1 MTVGLRGGM
10 GTAVAGAAGTGG
22 QRRLDPAGLA
32 DLLGLR
38 PPTGEQAA
46 VIAAPLEPCVVIAG
60 AGSGKTETM
69 AARVSWLVANGLVAP
84 DAVLGLTFTR
94 KAAGELAQRVRLRLA
109 QLRDR
114 DVLPAARRAELV
126 AGEPTVLTYH
136 AYAARI
142 VAEHALRVP
151 VEPTVRLLSEAMTW
165 QLAEQVVR
173 GYDGDLPHVELTP
186 PSVTEAVLAL
196 AGELAEH
203 LREPAEL
210 RAWTQRLDAQ
220 IRALPRGKGQRGP
233 YPAKLAAMLAKLAG
247 RVELLPLV
255 EQYLGRKRARD
266 AMDFGDQMSLAARIA
281 DRFTEV
287 GRLERARYRVVL
299 LDEYQDTGHA
309 QRVLLRAL
317 FGGGHPVTA
326 VGDPCQ
332 SIYGWRG
339 ASAGNLTRFPADFP
353 DRIGVVAGTYPL
365 TTSFR
370 NGADILAVANE
381 VAEPLR
387 AERIAVPRLRP
398 APGAPAGE
406 VRVALHRTAADE
418 ADWVAGEIAARW
430 FPPGSGGLAG
440 SGGFAQPGAAE
451 PSGLGGSGSSARPG
465 GSGAPVEPGWA
476 RPTVAVLVRRRAQI
490 ARVEQALRSRGLPV
504 EVVGLGGLLDT
515 PEVADVVATLAVLA
529 DPTAGDA
536 VIRLLTGARWRIGP
550 RDLAALGRRAG
561 ALAAGRRAA
570 PPERA
575 DAADSAPGVLQ
586 PDAVD
591 DGSLVEALDSLGDPG
606 RYSPAGYP
614 RLTALATELREL
626 RARAGQPLPDLVA
639 DVERTLG
646 LAIEVAARPD
656 RDAATARAHLDRFAD
671 VAADFADGAEVASLG
686 AFLAYLA
693 AASRR
698 EDGLE
703 PGTVEVEP
711 ERVQV
716 LTVHGAKGLEW
727 DVVAVPG
734 LTVNVF
740 PAAARGGD
748 WTKDLRALP
757 YPLRGDA
764 GDLPQLD
771 LRGADDLPAADRLRG
786 AYQDRVADLGL
797 LEERRLCYVAT
808 TRARRVLLCSGYWWD
823 DASRPRGPA
832 EFLTELRDACLAGAG
847 DVTGWA
853 PPPAE
858 GEPNPLLA
866 EVVTGSWPVDPLH
879 TRRDAVTAGAGLV
892 RAALANLD
900 TAPTPDPPAAGPPAA
915 RPPAGRRRR
924 RAAGPVDQQELFD
937 PVVPDARTWAV
948 EAELLLAER
957 DRAQQAAAGAV
968 DVPLPA
974 HLSVTALVALRRD
987 PAELARQIRRPMPYR
1002 PAPLTRRGTAFH
1014 AWLEERFGGER
1025 LLDLDELPGA
1035 ADSGAAPDEDLELLQ
1050 DRFLASEWAHR
1061 RPAEVEVPFETT
1073 IGGAGRPLVVRG
1085 RIDAVFADD
1094 GGGWT
1099 VVDWKTGAEPT
1110 GADRRAAEVQLA
1122 AYRLAWAALAGAPVE
1137 RVRAAFHYVR
1147 TNRTVRP
1154 ADLLDAAQLRGLVE
1168 AVPQV
1173 ER

>member
-1 MTVGLRGGM
+1 MTASLA
-10 GTAVAGAAGTGG
+10 TTPAT
-22 QRRLDPAGLA
+22 RRLEPADLA

-38 PPTGEQAA
+38 PPTDEQAA
-46 VIAAPLEPCVVIAG
+46 VVGAPLAPCVVVAG

-69 AARVSWLVANGLVAP
+69 AARVSWLIATGLVTP

-94 KAAGELAQRVRLRLA
+94 KAAGELAARIRLRLA

-114 DVLPAARRAELV
+114 DVLPAARRAELL

-173 GYDGDLPHVELTP
+173 GYDGDLPNVGWTP
-186 PSVTEAVLAL
+186 PTVTDAVLAL

-210 RAWTQRLDAQ
+210 RAWTARLDGA
-220 IRALPRGKGQRGP
+220 IRALPRGKGQRGD
-233 YPAKLAAMLAKLAG
+233 YPAELRKMLGTMAA

-266 AMDFGDQMSLAARIA
+266 AMDFGDQLSLAARIA
-281 DRFTEV
+281 DRFAEV
-287 GRLERARYRVVL
+287 GRQERARYRIVL

-317 FGGGHPVTA
+317 YGGGHPVTA

-339 ASAGNLTRFPADFP
+339 ASAGNLTRFPVDFP
-353 DRIGVVAGTYPL
+353 DRAGAVAATYPL

-370 NGADILAVANE
+370 NGADILTVANE

-418 ADWVAGEIAARW
+418 AGWLADEVAARWVAG
-430 FPPGSGGLAG
+430 PDGLH
-440 SGGFAQPGAAE
+440 
-451 PSGLGGSGSSARPG
+451 
-465 GSGAPVEPGWA
+465 
-476 RPTVAVLVRRRAQI
+476 PTAAVLVRRRAAI
-490 ARVEQALRSRGLPV
+490 PRLEQALRARGLPV

-529 DPTAGDA
+529 DPTAGEA
-536 VIRLLTGARWRIGP
+536 LIRLVTGARWRIGP
-550 RDLAALGRRAG
+550 RDLAALGRRAS
-561 ALAAGRRAA
+561 ALAAARRTEPAEPAA
-570 PPERA
+570 VAGPAKPAEPA
-575 DAADSAPGVLQ
+575 GVTGDGGGGPAGLVQ

-591 DGSLVEALDSLGDPG
+591 DGSVVEALDSLGDPG
-606 RYSPAGYP
+606 RYSPVGYA
-614 RLTALATELREL
+614 RLTALAVELREL

-646 LAIEVAARPD
+646 LAVEVAARPD
-656 RDAATARAHLDRFAD
+656 RDAATARAHSDRFAD
-671 VAADFADGAEVASLG
+671 VAADFAAGADVASLG

-711 ERVQV
+711 ERVQL

-734 LTVNVF
+734 LTANVF
-740 PAAARGGD
+740 PAVSRGGD
-748 WTKDLRALP
+748 WTKDPRALP
-757 YPLRGDA
+757 YALRGDA
-764 GDLPQLD
+764 
-771 LRGADDLPAADRLRG
+771 ADLPAFDLGAATDLTGADRRRDW
-786 AYQDRVADLGL
+786 YQGRVAELGL

-823 DASRPRGPA
+823 EASRPRGPS
-832 EFLTELRDACLAGAG
+832 EFLAELRDACLAGAG
-847 DVTGWA
+847 DVASWA

-866 EVVTGSWPVDPLH
+866 EVVARSWPVDPLQP
-879 TRRDAVTAGAGLV
+879 RRDAVQAGADLV
-892 RAALANLD
+892 RAALARLD
-900 TAPTPDPPAAGPPAA
+900 ADSEPEPAAVGAPVRQPV
-915 RPPAGRRRR
+915 GRRRR
-924 RAAGPVDQQELFD
+924 APADQQELFD
-937 PVVPDARTWAV
+937 PAVPDAQTWAV

-957 DRAQQAAAGAV
+957 ARAEQAAAAAV
-968 DVPLPA
+968 EVPLPA
-974 HLSVTALVALRRD
+974 HLSVTGLVALRRD
-987 PAELARQIRRPMPYR
+987 PAELARQIRRPTPCR

-1014 AWLEERFGGER
+1014 AWLEHRFGGEQ

-1035 ADSGAAPDEDLELLQ
+1035 ADSGASLDADLELLQ
-1050 DRFLASEWAHR
+1050 ERFLASAWAQR
-1061 RPAEVEVPFETT
+1061 RPEEVEVPFETT
-1073 IGGAGRPLVVRG
+1073 IGGPGRPLVVRG

-1094 GGGWT
+1094 DGGWT

-1122 AYRLAWAALAGAPVE
+1122 AYRLAWAELAGVPVD

-1147 TNRTVRP
+1147 SNRTVGP
-1154 ADLLDAAQLRGLVE
+1154 ADLLDAAALRALVDGIPT
-1168 AVPQV
+1168 AA
-1173 ER
+1173 R

>member
-1 MTVGLRGGM
+1 VTSTL
-10 GTAVAGAAGTGG
+10 GTAGET
-22 QRRLDPAGLA
+22 RRVDPAELA

-38 PPTGEQAA
+38 SPTAEQAA
-46 VIAAPLEPCVVIAG
+46 VIEAPLGPCVVIAG

-69 AARVSWLVANGLVAP
+69 AARVSWLVANGLVSP
-84 DAVLGLTFTR
+84 DGVLGLTFTR

-114 DVLPAARRAELV
+114 DVLPAARRAELL

-173 GYDGDLPHVELTP
+173 GYDGDLPNVGWTP
-186 PSVTEAVLAL
+186 PTVTDAVLAL

-203 LREPAEL
+203 LREPDEL
-210 RAWTQRLDAQ
+210 REWTGELDAA
-220 IRALPRGKGQRGP
+220 IRALPRGKGQRGD
-233 YPAKLAAMLAKLAG
+233 YPAKLRDMLGTLAA

-255 EQYLGRKRARD
+255 EQYLARKRGRD

-281 DRFTEV
+281 ARFPEV
-287 GRLERARYRVVL
+287 GRLERARYQVVL

-317 FGGGHPVTA
+317 YGNGHPVTA

-339 ASAGNLTRFPADFP
+339 ASAGNLTRFPVDFP
-353 DRIGVVAGTYPL
+353 ERGGEIAPAYPL

-370 NGADILAVANE
+370 NGADILTVANE
-381 VAEPLR
+381 IAEPLR
-387 AERIAVPRLRP
+387 AERIDVPRLRP
-398 APGAPAGE
+398 APSAAGGE
-406 VRVALHRTAADE
+406 VRVVLHESAADE
-418 ADWVAGEIAARW
+418 AEWLAGELAERW
-430 FPPGSGGLAG
+430 VPG
-440 SGGFAQPGAAE
+440 PDGAH
-451 PSGLGGSGSSARPG
+451 
-465 GSGAPVEPGWA
+465 
-476 RPTVAVLVRRRAQI
+476 PTAAVLVRRRAQI
-490 ARVEQALRSRGLPV
+490 PRLERALRARGLPV

-536 VIRLLTGARWRIGP
+536 LIRLLTGARWRIGA
-550 RDLAALGRRAG
+550 RDLAALGRRAL
-561 ALAAGRRAA
+561 ALAAARRAEPPA
-570 PPERA
+570 PDSEGL
-575 DAADSAPGVLQ
+575 AAAPDEQQAVAVQ
-586 PDAVD
+586 PDAVE
-591 DGSLVEALDSLGDPG
+591 DGSVVEALDSLGKPEW
-606 RYSPAGYP
+606 YSPVGYA

-626 RARAGQPLPDLVA
+626 RSRTGQPLPDLVA

-646 LAIEVAARPD
+646 LAVEVAARPD
-656 RDAATARAHLDRFAD
+656 RDAATARAHLDKFAD
-671 VAADFADGAEVASLG
+671 VAADFADGADVASLG

-727 DVVAVPG
+727 DIVGVPG
-734 LTVNVF
+734 LTANVF
-740 PAAARGGD
+740 PAVSRSGD
-748 WTKDLRALP
+748 WTRDPRALP
-757 YPLRGDA
+757 YALRGDA
-764 GDLPQLD
+764 SDLPRFD
-771 LRGADDLPAADRLRG
+771 LGAATDLSGADRRRDW
-786 AYQDRVADLGL
+786 YQGKVAELGL

-823 DASRPRGPA
+823 EATRPRGPSD
-832 EFLTELRDACLAGAG
+832 FLTELRDACLAGTG
-847 DVTGWA
+847 DVAGWA
-853 PPPAE
+853 PPPEE
-858 GEPNPLLA
+858 GAPNPLLA
-866 EVVTGSWPVDPLH
+866 EAVTQAWPVDPLH
-879 TRRDAVTAGAGLV
+879 TRRAAVESGADLV
-892 RAALANLD
+892 RAAFERLRAGSE
-900 TAPTPDPPAAGPPAA
+900 AAASPAASPPASSAATPAGEPAASPAEPGPPAP
-915 RPPAGRRRR
+915 RGRGKRKIST
-924 RAAGPVDQQELFD
+924 DQVELFD
-937 PVVPDARTWAV
+937 PVVPDATTWAG

-957 DRAQQAAAGAV
+957 DREQRASTGAV
-968 DVPLPA
+968 DVPLPD

-987 PAELARQIRRPMPYR
+987 PAELARQIRRPMPYK

-1035 ADSGAAPDEDLELLQ
+1035 ADSGAAPDLDLALLQ
-1050 DRFLASEWAHR
+1050 QRFLASDWAQR
-1061 RPAEVEVPFETT
+1061 RPEEVEVPFETT
-1073 IGGAGRPLVVRG
+1073 VGPAGRPLVIRG
-1085 RIDAVFADD
+1085 RIDAVFADAD
-1094 GGGWT
+1094 GGWT
-1099 VVDWKTGAEPT
+1099 VVDWKTGAEPS
-1110 GADRRAAEVQLA
+1110 GPLLRAAEVQLA
-1122 AYRLAWAALAGAPVE
+1122 AYRLAWAALSGTPVGK
-1137 RVRAAFHYVR
+1137 VRAAFHYVR

-1154 ADLLDAAQLRGLVE
+1154 ADLLDANALRDLVE
-1168 AVPQV
+1168 SVPPAGS
-1173 ER
+1173 

>member
-1 MTVGLRGGM
+1 
-10 GTAVAGAAGTGG
+10 
-22 QRRLDPAGLA
+22 
-32 DLLGLR
+32 
-38 PPTGEQAA
+38 
-46 VIAAPLEPCVVIAG
+46 
-60 AGSGKTETM
+60 
-69 AARVSWLVANGLVAP
+69 
-84 DAVLGLTFTR
+84 
-94 KAAGELAQRVRLRLA
+94 
-109 QLRDR
+109 
-114 DVLPAARRAELV
+114 
-126 AGEPTVLTYH
+126 
-136 AYAARI
+136 
-142 VAEHALRVP
+142 
-151 VEPTVRLLSEAMTW
+151 
-165 QLAEQVVR
+165 
-173 GYDGDLPHVELTP
+173 
-186 PSVTEAVLAL
+186 
-196 AGELAEH
+196 
-203 LREPAEL
+203 
-210 RAWTQRLDAQ
+210 
-220 IRALPRGKGQRGP
+220 
-233 YPAKLAAMLAKLAG
+233 
-247 RVELLPLV
+247 
-255 EQYLGRKRARD
+255 
-266 AMDFGDQMSLAARIA
+266 
-281 DRFTEV
+281 
-287 GRLERARYRVVL
+287 
-299 LDEYQDTGHA
+299 
-309 QRVLLRAL
+309 
-317 FGGGHPVTA
+317 
-326 VGDPCQ
+326 
-332 SIYGWRG
+332 
-339 ASAGNLTRFPADFP
+339 
-353 DRIGVVAGTYPL
+353 
-365 TTSFR
+365 
-370 NGADILAVANE
+370 
-381 VAEPLR
+381 
-387 AERIAVPRLRP
+387 
-398 APGAPAGE
+398 
-406 VRVALHRTAADE
+406 
-418 ADWVAGEIAARW
+418 
-430 FPPGSGGLAG
+430 
-440 SGGFAQPGAAE
+440 
-451 PSGLGGSGSSARPG
+451 
-465 GSGAPVEPGWA
+465 
-476 RPTVAVLVRRRAQI
+476 VLVRRRAQI
-490 ARVEQALRSRGLPV
+490 PRLEQALRARGLPV

-536 VIRLLTGARWRIGP
+536 VIRLLTGARWRLGP

-570 PPERA
+570 PPEPA
-575 DAADSAPGVLQ
+575 GEPTAPDSAPTPAPDWAPAGVLQ

-606 RYSPAGYP
+606 RYSPAGYA
-614 RLTALATELREL
+614 RLAALAVELREL

-656 RDAATARAHLDRFAD
+656 REAATARAHLDRFAD
-671 VAADFADGAEVASLG
+671 VAADFADGADVASLG

-757 YPLRGDA
+757 YALRGDA
-764 GDLPQLD
+764 DDLPHLD
-771 LRGADDLPAADRLRG
+771 LRGADDLPGADRLRA

-847 DVTGWA
+847 EVAGWA
-853 PPPAE
+853 AAPAE

-866 EVVTGSWPVDPLH
+866 EVVTGSWPVDPLRS
-879 TRRDAVTAGAGLV
+879 RRNSVQAGAELV
-892 RAALANLD
+892 RAALAGLD
-900 TAPTPDPPAAGPPAA
+900 ATPAPEPPPSEPSPTAE
-915 RPPAGRRRR
+915 RPAGRRGRQP
-924 RAAGPVDQQELFD
+924 AGSVDQQELFD

-957 DRAQQAAAGAV
+957 DRAQHAAAGPV

-974 HLSVTALVALRRD
+974 HLSVTALVALRRN

-1035 ADSGAAPDEDLELLQ
+1035 ADSGAAPDEDLALLQ
-1050 DRFLASEWAHR
+1050 DSFLASEWAHR
-1061 RPAEVEVPFETT
+1061 RPEEVEVPFETT
-1073 IGGAGRPLVVRG
+1073 ISGAGPPLVVRG

-1094 GGGWT
+1094 DGGWT

-1122 AYRLAWAALAGAPVE
+1122 AYRLAWAALAGVPVD

-1154 ADLLDAAQLRGLVE
+1154 ADLLDATRLRGLVE

-1173 ER
+1173 DG